1 MNCFQAF
8 RSVSLGSVSL
18 GSVSLGSVSL
28 GCALPKTL
36 AASLAPPRRLGFCTV
51 LFACLLIAL
60 LSGCVRYTHSQ
71 REIAASSGSKAIE
84 GEIVADKDAFT
95 NFEKDQLSRVQNLLT
110 SRIQSGSEGEK
121 KSSYRVGN
129 GDVLEFNVFDVE
141 EFKDTTVRV
150 RPSGFIALPL
160 IGAVQVGG
168 MTEAEV
174 QEEVTKRLSQFLR
187 RPQVNVFISEY
198 AANKVNVIGEVAK
211 PGAYVLKRNDYSLI
225 ELLSE
230 AGGRKENASGRLI
243 LIPSREG
250 TNPEAS
256 LALNTARTS
265 MGSPLDA
272 NGIEI
277 YFDDLI
283 GSSKQTPLVIP
294 LRAGDTIV
302 VPEAGEVQIDGEV
315 RKPGSVQLS
324 ARTSLLGAIASAG
337 GLTYAA
343 DVGSVEVIR
352 ELESGKKALLSV
364 DLENL
369 ALAQGKDVRLRD
381 GDIVRVPS
389 QGGRFA
395 AQRVVDVVNNLL
407 GIVPIP

>member
-1 MNCFQAF
+1 MN
-8 RSVSLGSVSL
+8 
-18 GSVSLGSVSL
+18 
-28 GCALPKTL
+28 
-36 AASLAPPRRLGFCTV
+36 
-51 LFACLLIAL
+51 IDN
-60 LSGCVRYTHSQ
+60 
-71 REIAASSGSKAIE
+71 AIP
-84 GEIVADKDAFT
+84 T
-95 NFEKDQLSRVQNLLT
+95 
-110 SRIQSGSEGEK
+110 
-121 KSSYRVGN
+121 
-129 GDVLEFNVFDVE
+129 
-141 EFKDTTVRV
+141 
-150 RPSGFIALPL
+150 GFIQGHVDSAD
-160 IGAVQVGG
+160 GGVGKVIRRWLSSFAFLE
-168 MTEAEV
+168 TEAEV

-265 MGSPLDA
+265 MGSPLDT
-272 NGIEI
+272 NVIEI

-302 VPEAGEVQIDGEV
+302 VPAAGEVQIDGEV
-315 RKPGSVQLS
+315 RKAGSVQLS